1 MKGILLNNICQI
13 SEIIL
18 IDFGHQSSS
27 KNSWDQQKKIYGEYT
42 CIGIQQSSLSHPLLD
57 PLNKCNHLNL
67 ILVNHSGNCFA
78 KAPNT
83 SRSLL

>member
-1 MKGILLNNICQI
+1 MKGILLNNMCQI

-27 KNSWDQQKKIYGEYT
+27 KNSWDQPKPIYGEY
-42 CIGIQQSSLSHPLLD
+42 IGIQQSSLSHPLLD